1 MSKSDRWVFH
11 PSYLHVLANDNF
23 EGIVYAIGFRKSNRN
38 KKLILFRLN
47 IEGDFGWYAVSEGQ
61 VINIMN
67 IAKNYFAN
75 VFNNKAM
82 EALRKRID
90 REFDLKL

>member
-1 MSKSDRWVFH
+1 M
-11 PSYLHVLANDNF
+11 
-23 EGIVYAIGFRKSNRN
+23 
-38 KKLILFRLN
+38 
-47 IEGDFGWYAVSEGQ
+47 
-61 VINIMN
+61 INIMN